1 MPDYR
6 AYIVGRDGHFLGGES
21 LSECPD
27 DEAAKNA
34 AQRLVNGHDVE
45 LFDRHRLII
54 RLSSSNSATV
64 IPLFNTRE
72 GPRCPVPY
80 PTRRTIC
87 LSAAVAL

>member
-54 RLSSSNSATV
+54 RLSSSNSAPV
-64 IPLFNTRE
+64 IPLFNSRE
-72 GPRCPVPY
+72 GQ
-80 PTRRTIC
+80 
-87 LSAAVAL
+87 